1 MTLRTYGRHLNQ
13 RVSETIIYLLV
24 WMISIIEND
33 LVEGE
38 IVILRKLPIKILVKI
53 NGQLNNMLLTLFVP
67 ANKEKLEN

>member
-1 MTLRTYGRHLNQ
+1 MTLRAYERYLNQ
-13 RVSETIIYLLV
+13 RISVRSFHILV

-53 NGQLNNMLLTLFVP
+53 NGQLNNVLLTLFVP
-67 ANKEKLEN
+67 TNKEK